1 MQERQKRLAQLIEQL
16 LQERW
21 TQTTLSEA
29 IGVDFTTVYRWL
41 KGKAIPE
48 TDSKNFLRLAK
59 LSGGNSELLQLY
71 LDGKISLSIYR
82 QSLESNSLINT
93 RNSKKH
99 PSEEIKQELLAQI
112 SMLDSADIA
121 EVITTS
127 VTFLKQRA

>member
-93 RNSKKH
+93 RNSKKR